1 MSHGYPRLLGDIGG
15 TNARWA
21 WQGAPGAPLQDVS
34 VTACEASTSL
44 YEAATSYLSARG
56 GEAPRSACIGVATA
70 ITGDDIVFTNSTWS
84 FSVAAL
90 KQALGVERC
99 LVINDF
105 TALAMSLPALG
116 ANELRAIGGGQA
128 VRGAPIALLGPGTGL
143 GVSGL
148 LTSPTGECSALSGE
162 GGHVTL
168 APANELESELLRCL
182 RARHGHVSAE
192 RVLSGFGLVNL
203 YQASCDL
210 LGHTLRDLQAA
221 DITQAAMGQS
231 DRACQQAVSL
241 FASFLGN
248 VAGNL
253 ALTLGARGGVYI
265 GGGIVP
271 RLGEVFDAALFRQ
284 RFEEKGRFQSYLAA
298 IPTWV
303 ITASTPALLGASRA
317 LDDIAAP

>member
-1 MSHGYPRLLGDIGG
+1 MSDGYPRLLGDIGG

-21 WQGAPGAPLQDVS
+21 WQSGSAAPLRDVS
-34 VTACEASTSL
+34 VMECKASASL
-44 YEAATSYLSARG
+44 YEAAASYVAARG
-56 GEAPRSACIGVATA
+56 GEAPTSACIGVATA
-70 ITGDDIVFTNSTWS
+70 VTGDDIVFTNSSWS

-90 KQALGVERC
+90 KRALGVERC

-116 ANELRAIGGGQA
+116 AHDLRPIGGGQA
-128 VRGAPIALLGPGTGL
+128 VRGAPIGLLGPGTGL

-148 LTSPTGECSALSGE
+148 LTSPTGSCSALSGE

-168 APANELESELLRCL
+168 APTNELESEVLRCL

-192 RVLSGFGLVNL
+192 RVLSGFGLENL
-203 YQASCDL
+203 YLASCDL
-210 LGHTLRDLQAA
+210 LGQTPRGLVAA
-221 DITQAAMGQS
+221 EVTQAAARAT

-241 FASFLGN
+241 FSSFLGN
-248 VAGNL
+248 VSGNL

-271 RLGEVFDAALFRQ
+271 RLGEAFDTTLFRQ
-284 RFEEKGRFQSYLAA
+284 RFEDKGRFESYLKA

-303 ITASTPALLGASRA
+303 ITATTPALLGASRA
-317 LDDIAAP
+317 LDDIDAR